1 MSDSLHILWTITSQ
15 ATVHGILQARILE
28 RVAMPSSRRS
38 SQPRDQTHISYVSC
52 IGRWIL
58 YHSRH
63 LGSPTLLV
71 VMPSK
76 AHLTSHSRM
85 SGSGRVTTAWWLS
98 VLLRSFL
105 YSSSVYSFHLF
116 FISSASVR
124 PLPFLSLIVFRY
136 IAKGNRGQASWSF
149 ILPSVLTDLLFCFNC
164 EVLFLYSMII
174 CLSNKAQKN
183 TLLRW
188 ETEKRWDTKSQGNVL
203 PELWV

>member
-1 MSDSLHILWTITSQ
+1 MYDSLQILWTITSQ
-15 ATVHGILQARILE
+15 ATAHGILQARILE

-136 IAKGNRGQASWSF
+136 IVKDSGGQASWFF
-149 ILPSVLTDLLFCFNC
+149 ILPSVLTDLL
-164 EVLFLYSMII
+164 LFFFFF
-174 CLSNKAQKN
+174 
-183 TLLRW
+183 LRFYFY
-188 ETEKRWDTKSQGNVL
+188 T
-203 PELWV
+203 P